1 MDSVL
6 SEDVF
11 MEGLFSSFLE
21 YGDIR
26 RGIVHVAGQYHAVRI
41 AGFYSLQGVS
51 AAAVGFQTPFDERL
65 ELIEKFRRGGIHVIV
80 DAGIFSEGFDCPD
93 GEVIQLA
100 RPTLWLARYLQMT
113 GRCLSIGSRCVV
125 IDNVGLN
132 HEFCLPPQDW
142 NWSAIFQGK
151 LTGRQIRS
159 DATGHG
165 SRRMVFIDD
174 EPMECYCE
182 ELQAFWR
189 KPCSNVKWRPLL
201 SGRTRLQEGVFGLPG
216 Q

>member
-1 MDSVL
+1 M
-6 SEDVF
+6 EVF
-11 MEGLFSSFLE
+11 FRSFLT
-21 YGDIR
+21 YGDVR
-26 RGIVHVAGQYHAVRI
+26 RGIVHAAGQDHAERI
-41 AGFYSLQGVS
+41 VGFYSLQGVS
-51 AAAVGFQTPFDERL
+51 AAAVGFLTPFDERL
-65 ELIEKFRRGGIHVIV
+65 ELIKEFRRGGIQVIV
-80 DAGIFSEGFDCPD
+80 DAGIFSEGFDSPD
-93 GEVIQLA
+93 GEVIQLS

-113 GRCLSIGSRCVV
+113 GRCLSLCTRCVV
-125 IDNVGLN
+125 IDNVGIN
-132 HEFCLPPQDW
+132 HEFCLPSQDW

-189 KPCSNVKWRPLL
+189 KPCLNVKWRPLP
-201 SGRTRLQEGVFGLPG
+201 SGRTWLQEGLFGLP
-216 Q
+216 